1 MLPSGEDHG
10 NRDVNEEEEGEMEM
24 EHRSEEEW
32 EMWEFEEDEEDD
44 YDDGDEEDEEEEEE
58 EEGEGG
64 ASVPTDLCLV
74 CVTTPHNASII
85 HGDTG
90 HQVCC
95 FECTSRLKMEKKTC
109 PVCHKKIKL

>member
-1 MLPSGEDHG
+1 
-10 NRDVNEEEEGEMEM
+10 MEM

-44 YDDGDEEDEEEEEE
+44 YDDGDEEDEEEEKE

-64 ASVPTDLCLV
+64 ASVPTDLYLV
-74 CVTTPHNASII
+74 FVTRPHNASII
-85 HGDTG
+85 HGNTG

-95 FECTSRLKMEKKTC
+95 FECASRLKMEKKTC